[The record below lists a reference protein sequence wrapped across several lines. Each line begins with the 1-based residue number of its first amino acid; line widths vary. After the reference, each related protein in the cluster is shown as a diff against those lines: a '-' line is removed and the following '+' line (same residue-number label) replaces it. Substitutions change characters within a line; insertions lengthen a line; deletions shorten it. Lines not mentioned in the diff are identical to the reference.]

1 MDRNWHNRTVPPD
14 AAFRSIRVFVSS
26 TFRDMQA
33 EREELVKRIFPQLR
47 RLCESRGV
55 AWSEVDLRWG
65 VTDEQKAEGAVLPI
79 CLAEIDR
86 SRPYFIGLLGQRYG
100 WIPEELPEGIT
111 EQLPWLAGLAGTS
124 VTEMEIL
131 HGVLNDPSA
140 AEHSFFYTRDPAWV
154 DSRSEAERMILGEY
168 ETDDEIAAVGPEA
181 AATAAAQRR
190 ERLEELKRKIVAT
203 GIPTWQYPDPRQM
216 GERVLADFTAL
227 IDRLFPDDELPDPLD
242 RDAEAHRAFGRAQT
256 LGQVRRPRLEEQFDA
271 FASGDVQPLVVHAAP
286 GAGTS
291 AIVTAWL
298 ESWRASHPDDVLV
311 EHHVGATADS
321 SDWIA
326 MAGRIIGELGR
337 SHRHPGSEPPADAA
351 GCRAALF
358 AAIDRAGDAPGRTV
372 IVVDGVD
379 LLTDIDGARTLT
391 WLPKRVPPRVR
402 VVLTTAHP
410 GPVEEGLRREWPQM
424 ALPGLDEAERRALI
438 GAFLGRYSKGLDE
451 VHVARLVAA
460 PATENVLYLRTV
472 LDELRQ
478 HGDHFTLGQ
487 VIDHYLAAPTLDEL
501 LGLVLERYEADFE
514 RDRPGLVGD
523 SMRALWAAR
532 RGLTEPEL
540 LDTLGNGGESVTHA
554 VWSPLVLAAEAGL
567 VTASGRLVFSTEP
580 HRRAVEQRYLATDD
594 QRRAA
599 HAMLAQSFGRYQL
612 GPRVIEELP
621 WQQIGADDI
630 DGLFASLSDAAFT
643 DMAYRQSHA
652 DLRRLWSRAEAAGRR
667 VVDGYR
673 SIVDDPSSDLELA
686 WEVARLVT
694 DAGYPTESAR
704 LNRAL
709 VEHYR
714 GRLAAGTASEREVA
728 ARRLPGALVNFGAAL
743 FAQGLLAEAEPPL
756 QEAINLSRAG
766 NDTAALAAAL
776 GDLALCRRDRGDLD
790 GALPLFVEEES
801 ICRRLGD
808 TYGLQASLGNRAQ
821 VLRQRGDYAGALALM
836 TEQENLCRSIGDGR
850 GVSRALAAQGA
861 VLSDTGDVAGALER
875 FTAFRLASEEAG
887 DLHGVAE
894 ASINEVDAL
903 RQLGRRPESA
913 ERAAIAE
920 ALIRRVADEPLLARI
935 LDAQSRAAI
944 EEGRWADA
952 NRLSTEAVLT
962 ARSAGARPALLL
974 ALGMLGTARRELG
987 DLAGA
992 REAHTEEES
1001 LAVSLGDIGATAV
1014 ARTNLASV
1022 DIVGGDLQAALAR
1035 YSQAEPPLTA
1045 LEAHAVLATLY
1056 ANRWMVRAHLG
1067 DVAGAIA
1074 DLLAGDAA
1082 FRRSGAPAQS
1092 LQLLTRGVEAL
1103 HGAGHI
1109 NESEPLWTRLIE
1121 VSRALADE
1129 AALQRA
1135 LGSLALLVLAR
1146 GDVASATTLLDEQEA
1161 ICRRIGDQAGLASA
1175 VGNRAILLRNGGDL
1189 QGALR
1194 CIDEQIEI
1202 ARSTNNGQAYLF
1214 GIANRGEVLGAMGR
1228 VAEGLAALDEA
1239 RTMAVN
1245 NGLTPM
1251 VQQLDQMIAA
1261 LRAGG

>member
-1 MDRNWHNRTVPPD
+1 MPAD

-47 RLCESRGV
+47 RLCETRGV

-154 DSRSEAERMILGEY
+154 DTRPADEQLILGER
-168 ETDDEIAAVGPEA
+168 ESDDEIAALGPEA
-181 AATAAAQRR
+181 AAVAAAQRR

-203 GIPTWQYPDPRQM
+203 GVPTWQYRDPQEM

-227 IDRLFPDDELPDPLD
+227 IDRLFPDDDIPDLLD

-256 LGQVRRPRLEEQFDA
+256 LGHVRRPHIESRLDE
-271 FASGDVQPLVVHAAP
+271 FASSERQPLVVYGAP

-291 AIVTAWL
+291 AVVTAWL
-298 ESWRASHPDDVLV
+298 EAWRSNHRDDSVI

-326 MAGRIIGELGR
+326 MAGRLIGELGR
-337 SHRHPGSEPPADAA
+337 VEGRPAGEAGSTPPTDAA
-351 GCRAALF
+351 GRRAALF
-358 AAIDRAGDAPGRTV
+358 AAIARAGDSSRRTV
-372 IVVDGVD
+372 IVIDGVD
-379 LLTDIDGARTLT
+379 LLTDVDGARAMT
-391 WLPKRVPPRVR
+391 WLPRVLPTNVR
-402 VVLTTAHP
+402 VVLTTADHAAAA
-410 GPVEEGLRREWPQM
+410 EAARRDWPHETI
-424 ALPGLDEAERRALI
+424 PGLDEGERRELI
-438 GAFLGRYSKGLDE
+438 RAFLGRYSKGLDE
-451 VHVARLVAA
+451 VHVARIVAA
-460 PATENVLYLRTV
+460 PATENVLYLRTL

-478 HGDHFTLGQ
+478 HGDHFTLSQ
-487 VIDHYLAAPTLDEL
+487 VIEHYLAAPTLDVL
-501 LGLVLERYEADFE
+501 LGLVLARYEADFE
-514 RDRPGLVGD
+514 RDRPGLVRD
-523 SMRALWAAR
+523 SMRALWGAR

-540 LDTLGNGGESVTHA
+540 LDAIGTEGEPVTHA
-554 VWSPLVLAAEAGL
+554 IWSPLVLAAEAGL

-580 HRRAVEQRYLATDD
+580 HRRAVEQRYLASDD
-594 QRRAA
+594 ERRGA
-599 HAMLAQSFGRYQL
+599 HAMLARSFARYEL
-612 GPRVIEELP
+612 GPRVVDELP
-621 WQQIGADDI
+621 WQQLGAGDI
-630 DGLFASLSDAAFT
+630 DALFATLSDPAFT
-643 DMAYRQSHA
+643 DAAYRQSHA

-673 SIVDDPSSDLELA
+673 TIVDDPGTDLELA
-686 WEVARLVT
+686 WEVARLIT
-694 DAGYPTESAR
+694 DAGYPTEAAR

-714 GRLAAGTASEREVA
+714 SRLAAESATDREAA
-728 ARRLPGALVNFGAAL
+728 ARRLPAALVNLGAAY

-756 QEAINLSRAG
+756 QEAINLSRAA
-766 NDTAALAAAL
+766 DAVDVLAAAL
-776 GDLALCRRDRGDLD
+776 GNLALCRRDRGDLD
-790 GALPLFVEEES
+790 AALPMFAEEES
-801 ICRRLGD
+801 ICRRVGD
-808 TYGLQASLGNRAQ
+808 TFGLQASLGNRAQ
-821 VLRQRGDYAGALALM
+821 ILRQRGKDHEALLLM
-836 TEQENLCRSIGDGR
+836 AEQEELCRSIGDAR

-861 VLSDTGDVAGALER
+861 VLSDTGDAAGALER
-875 FTAFRLASEEAG
+875 FVAFRLSSEEAG

-894 ASINEVDAL
+894 ASINEVDTL
-903 RQLGRRPESA
+903 RQLGRREESA
-913 ERAAIAE
+913 ARAAAAE
-920 ALIRRVADEPLLARI
+920 ALIRRVSDEPLLARI
-935 LDAQSRAAI
+935 LDAQSRAAV

-962 ARSAGARPALLL
+962 ARAAGAQPALLL

-992 REAHTEEES
+992 REAHAEEES
-1001 LAVSLGDIGATAV
+1001 LATSLGDIGATAV

-1022 DIVGGDLQAALAR
+1022 DIVSGDLPAAMAR
-1035 YSQAEPPLTA
+1035 YAQAEPALIS
-1045 LEAHAVLATLY
+1045 LEAHTVLATLY

-1067 DVAGAIA
+1067 DLAGAIA
-1074 DLLAGDAA
+1074 DLLAGDTA
-1082 FRRSGAPAQS
+1082 FRRSGAAAQAV
-1092 LQLLTRGVEAL
+1092 QLLSGGAETL
-1103 HGAGHI
+1103 HGAGQF
-1109 NESEPLWTRLIE
+1109 EATEPLWLRLVEIG
-1121 VSRALADE
+1121 RAVGDE

-1135 LGSLALLVLAR
+1135 LGMLALLVLGR
-1146 GDVASATTLLDEQEA
+1146 GDVPRAAALLDEQEA
-1161 ICRRIGDQAGLASA
+1161 ICRRIGDQAGLATA
-1175 VGNRAILLRNGGDL
+1175 VGNRAIMLRNAGDL
-1189 QGALR
+1189 VGALR

-1202 ARSTNNGQAYLF
+1202 ARATGNGQAYLF

-1228 VAEGLAALDEA
+1228 TAEGLAALNEA
-1239 RTMAVN
+1239 RTMAAN

-1261 LRAGG
+1261 LRAGQ

>member
-1 MDRNWHNRTVPPD
+1 MAADT
-14 AAFRSIRVFVSS
+14 AFRSIRVFVSS

-47 RLCESRGV
+47 RVCETRGV

-154 DSRSEAERMILGEY
+154 DTRPAEERLVLGEH
-168 ETDDEIAAVGPEA
+168 ESDDEIAALGPDA
-181 AATAAAQRR
+181 AAAAAAQRR
-190 ERLEELKRKIVAT
+190 ERLDDLKRKIVAT
-203 GIPTWQYPDPRQM
+203 GVPTWQYPDPQQM
-216 GERVLADFTAL
+216 GERVLADFTTL
-227 IDRLFPDDELPDPLD
+227 IDRLFPEDQLPDVLD

-256 LGQVRRPRLEEQFDA
+256 LGHVRRRDLEVQLDA
-271 FASGDVQPLVVHAAP
+271 LATAGGPPLVVHG
-286 GAGTS
+286 GAGAGASAVVTS
-291 AIVTAWL
+291 WL
-298 ESWRASHPDDVLV
+298 DAWRADHPSDLV
-311 EHHVGATADS
+311 IEHHVGATADS
-321 SDWIA
+321 SDWSA
-326 MAGRIIGELGR
+326 MAGRFVGELDR
-337 SHRHPGSEPPADAA
+337 AHRTSDVDQRETPVDAA
-351 GCRAALF
+351 GRRAALF
-358 AAIDRAGDAPGRTV
+358 AAIARAGESDHRTV

-379 LLTDIDGARTLT
+379 VLTDVDGARTLT
-391 WLPKRVPPRVR
+391 WLPTVIPPAVR
-402 VVLTTAHP
+402 VVLTTADP
-410 GPVEEGLRREWPQM
+410 GPVDEALRRGW
-424 ALPGLDEAERRALI
+424 ARLSIPGLDESERRELI
-438 GAFLGRYSKGLDE
+438 RSFLGRYSKGLDE
-451 VHVARLVAA
+451 VHVARIVAA
-460 PATENVLYLRTV
+460 PATENALYLRTV

-478 HGDHFTLGQ
+478 HGDHFTLGE
-487 VIDHYLAAPTLDEL
+487 VIGHYLAAPTLDAL
-501 LGLVLERYEADFE
+501 LGLVLARYESDFE
-514 RDRPGLVGD
+514 RERPGLVGD

-540 LDTLGNGGESVTHA
+540 LDALGEDGAPVTHA

-567 VTASGRLVFSTEP
+567 VTASGLLVFSTEP
-580 HRRAVEQRYLATDD
+580 HRRAVEQRYLATDGD
-594 QRRAA
+594 RRAA
-599 HAMLAQSFGRYQL
+599 HAMLARSFERYEL
-612 GPRVIEELP
+612 GPRVVDELP
-621 WQQIGADDI
+621 WQQLGADDV
-630 DGLFASLSDAAFT
+630 DGLVATLSDPAFT
-643 DMAYRQSHA
+643 DAAYRRSHA

-673 SIVDDPSSDLELA
+673 SVVDDPTTDVELA

-714 GRLAAGTASEREVA
+714 SRLGAETAGERDAA
-728 ARRLPGALVNFGAAL
+728 ARRLAAALVNLGAA
-743 FAQGLLAEAEPPL
+743 FIAQGLLVEAEPPL
-756 QEAINLSRAG
+756 QEAINLSRAAD
-766 NDTAALAAAL
+766 NTAALAAAL

-790 GALPLFVEEES
+790 GALPLFAEEES
-801 ICRRLGD
+801 ICRRAGD
-808 TYGLQASLGNRAQ
+808 TVGLQASLGNRAQ
-821 VLRQRGDYAGALALM
+821 VLRQRGRYADALALM
-836 TEQENLCRSIGDGR
+836 AEQEELCRSIGDER

-861 VLSDTGDVAGALER
+861 VLADTGDSAGALER
-875 FTAFRLASEEAG
+875 FTAFRIASEEAG

-894 ASINEVDAL
+894 ASISEVDAL
-903 RQLGRRPESA
+903 RQVGRREESA
-913 ERAAIAE
+913 ARAAAAE
-920 ALIRRVADEPLLARI
+920 ALIRRVSDEPLLARI
-935 LDAQSRAAI
+935 LDAQSRAAV

-992 REAHTEEES
+992 REAHVEEET
-1001 LAVSLGDIGATAV
+1001 LAASLGDVGATAV
-1014 ARTNLASV
+1014 ARTNQASV
-1022 DIVGGDLQAALAR
+1022 DIVSGDLPSAMAR
-1035 YSQAEPPLTA
+1035 YAQAEPALIS
-1045 LEAHAVLATLY
+1045 LEAHTVLATMY

-1067 DVAGAIA
+1067 DVAGAIS
-1074 DLLAGDAA
+1074 DLLAGDSA
-1082 FRRSGAPAQS
+1082 FCRSGAPTQS

-1103 HGAGHI
+1103 QGAGHM
-1109 NESEPLWTRLIE
+1109 SGAEPLAIRLVE
-1121 VSRALADE
+1121 VARTLGDD

-1135 LGSLALLVLAR
+1135 VGTLALLMVGL
-1146 GDVASATTLLDEQEA
+1146 GDNPRATALLDEQEG
-1161 ICRRIGDQAGLASA
+1161 ICRRIGDQAGLATA
-1175 VGNRAILLRNGGDL
+1175 VGNRAIMLRNLGDL
-1189 QGALR
+1189 AGALR
-1194 CIDEQIEI
+1194 CIDEQIDI
-1202 ARSTNNGQAYLF
+1202 ARATNNGQAYLF

-1228 VAEGLAALDEA
+1228 VAEGLAMFDQA
-1239 RTMAVN
+1239 RTMAVD

-1261 LRAGG
+1261 LRARG

>member
-1 MDRNWHNRTVPPD
+1 MPAD
-14 AAFRSIRVFVSS
+14 APFRSIRVFVSS

-47 RLCESRGV
+47 RLCETRGV

-111 EQLPWLAGLAGTS
+111 DQLPWLSGLAGTS

-140 AEHSFFYTRDPAWV
+140 AAHSFFYTRDPAWV
-154 DSRSEAERMILGEY
+154 DSRPVEERMVLGEH
-168 ETDDEIAAVGPEA
+168 ETDDEIAALGADA
-181 AATAAAQRR
+181 AAAAAAERR
-190 ERLEELKRKIVAT
+190 RRLEDLKRKILET
-203 GIPTWQYPDPRQM
+203 GVPTWQYPDPQQM
-216 GERVLADFTAL
+216 GARVLADFTAL
-227 IDRLFPDDELPDPLD
+227 IDRLFPDDAVPDLLD

-256 LGQVRRPRLEEQFDA
+256 LGHLRRPRLEAQLDE
-271 FASGDVQPLVVHAAP
+271 FAAGDGQPLVVHAAP

-291 AIVTAWL
+291 AVVTAWL
-298 ESWRASHPDDVLV
+298 ESWREDHPTDVVV
-311 EHHVGATADS
+311 EHHVGATEDS
-321 SDWIA
+321 SDWMA
-326 MAGRIIGELGR
+326 MAGRLIGELGR
-337 SHRHPGSEPPADAA
+337 PDGEPAPDPPADGA
-351 GCRAALF
+351 GRRAALF
-358 AAIDRAGDAPGRTV
+358 AAIERAGHAPRRTV

-391 WLPKRVPPRVR
+391 WLPTVLPPTVR
-402 VVLTTAHP
+402 VVVTTTDH
-410 GPVEEGLRREWPQM
+410 GPVEEGLRRGWQQLM
-424 ALPGLDEAERRALI
+424 IPGLDEAERRELI
-438 GAFLGRYSKGLDE
+438 RSFLGRYSKGLDE
-451 VHVARLVAA
+451 VHVARIVAA
-460 PATENVLYLRTV
+460 PATDNVLYLRTV

-487 VIDHYLAAPTLDEL
+487 VIEHYLTAPTLDAL
-501 LGLVLERYEADFE
+501 LGLVLARYEADFE

-540 LDTLGNGGESVTHA
+540 LDAVGTDREPVTHA

-567 VTASGRLVFSTEP
+567 VTASGLLVFSTEP
-580 HRRAVEQRYLATDD
+580 HRRAVEQRYLSTDEE
-594 QRRAA
+594 RRGA
-599 HAMLAQSFGRYQL
+599 HAMLARSFSRYEL
-612 GPRVIEELP
+612 GPRVVDELP
-621 WQQIGADDI
+621 WQQLGAGDV
-630 DGLFASLSDAAFT
+630 DGLFATLSDPSFT
-643 DMAYRQSHA
+643 DAAYRQSHA
-652 DLRRLWSRAEAAGRR
+652 DLRRLWSRAEAGGRR

-673 SIVDDPSSDLELA
+673 SIVDDPSRDLELA

-709 VEHYR
+709 VDHYR
-714 GRLAAGTASEREVA
+714 GQLASGAVAEREVA
-728 ARRLPGALVNFGAAL
+728 TRRLPGALVNLGAAL

-756 QEAINLSRAG
+756 QEAINLSRAA
-766 NDTAALAAAL
+766 NNTATLAAAL

-790 GALPLFVEEES
+790 GALPLFAEEES

-808 TYGLQASLGNRAQ
+808 TPGLQASLGNRAQ
-821 VLRQRGDYAGALALM
+821 ILRQRGDYGGAMTLM
-836 TEQENLCRSIGDGR
+836 VEQEELCRSIGDAR

-875 FTAFRLASEEAG
+875 FTAFRVASEEAG

-903 RQLGRRPESA
+903 RQLGRRAESA
-913 ERAAIAE
+913 ERAATAE
-920 ALIRRVADEPLLARI
+920 ALIRRVSDEPLLARI

-992 REAHTEEES
+992 RQAHVEEES
-1001 LAVSLGDIGATAV
+1001 LAVSLGDVGAIAV
-1014 ARTNLASV
+1014 ARTNQASV
-1022 DIVGGDLQAALAR
+1022 DIVGGDLPAAMAR
-1035 YSQAEPPLTA
+1035 YEQAEPQLIG
-1045 LEAHAVLATLY
+1045 LQAHAVLATLY

-1067 DVAGAIA
+1067 DFAGAAA
-1074 DLLAGDAA
+1074 DLLAGDVA

-1092 LQLLTRGVEAL
+1092 LQLLTRGVETF
-1103 HGAGHI
+1103 HGAGRV
-1109 NESEPLWTRLIE
+1109 NESEPLWLQLIE
-1121 VSRALADE
+1121 ISRALGDE

-1135 LGSLALLVLAR
+1135 LGALALLVLGR
-1146 GDVASATTLLDEQEA
+1146 GDVPRATALLDEQEA
-1161 ICRRIGDQAGLASA
+1161 ICRRIGDQVGLASA
-1175 VGNRAILLRNGGDL
+1175 VGNRAIMLRNMGDL
-1189 QGALR
+1189 NGALR
-1194 CIDEQIEI
+1194 YIDEQIEI
-1202 ARSTNNGQAYLF
+1202 ARTTSNGQAYLF
-1214 GIANRGEVLGAMGR
+1214 GVANRGEVLGAMGR
-1228 VAEGLAALDEA
+1228 VAEGLAALEQA
-1239 RTMAVN
+1239 RTMATN
-1245 NGLTPM
+1245 AGLTPM

-1261 LRAGG
+1261 LRAQGS

>member
-1 MDRNWHNRTVPPD
+1 MPAD

-100 WIPEELPEGIT
+100 WVPEELPEGIT
-111 EQLPWLAGLAGTS
+111 EQLPWLASLAGTS

-140 AEHSFFYTRDPAWV
+140 AEHSFFYMRDPAWV
-154 DSRSEAERMILGEY
+154 DTRSADERLILGEH
-168 ETDDEIAAVGPEA
+168 ESDDEVAALGADA
-181 AATAAAQRR
+181 AAAAAAERR
-190 ERLEELKRKIVAT
+190 ARLDDLKRKVVET
-203 GIPTWQYPDPRQM
+203 GVQTWQYPDPQRL

-227 IDRLFPDDELPDPLD
+227 IDRLYPDDHLPDLLD

-256 LGQVRRPRLEEQFDA
+256 LGQVRRPRLVEQLDSFAAGDA
-271 FASGDVQPLVVHAAP
+271 QPLVVHAGP

-291 AIVTAWL
+291 AVVTAWL
-298 ESWRASHPDDVLV
+298 ESWRVEHPDDAVV
-311 EHHVGATADS
+311 EHHVGATAES
-321 SDWIA
+321 ADWTA
-326 MAGRIIGELGR
+326 MAGRLIGELDRQHGAATA
-337 SHRHPGSEPPADAA
+337 EPPSDAA
-351 GCRAALF
+351 GRRAAMF
-358 AAIDRAGDAPGRTV
+358 AALSRAGDAARRTIIV
-372 IVVDGVD
+372 IDGVD
-379 LLTDIDGARTLT
+379 LLTDVDGARTLT
-391 WLPKRVPPRVR
+391 WLPKVVPPSIR
-402 VVLTTAHP
+402 VVLTTADQV
-410 GPVEEGLRREWPQM
+410 PVAEGARRGWS
-424 ALPGLDEAERRALI
+424 ALAIPGLDDAERRESI
-438 GAFLGRYSKGLDE
+438 RSFLGRYSKGLDE
-451 VHVARLVAA
+451 VHVARIVGA
-460 PATENVLYLRTV
+460 PATGNALYLRTV

-478 HGDHFTLGQ
+478 HGDHFTLGD
-487 VIDHYLAAPTLDEL
+487 VIERYLAAPTLDAL
-501 LGLVLERYEADFE
+501 LGLVLARYESDFE

-540 LDTLGNGGESVTHA
+540 LDALGADGEPVTHA

-580 HRRAVEQRYLATDD
+580 YRRAVEQRYLSRDD
-594 QRRAA
+594 DRSAA
-599 HAMLAQSFGRYQL
+599 HAMLARSFGRYEL
-612 GPRVIEELP
+612 GPRVVDELP
-621 WQQIGADDI
+621 WQQLGAGDV
-630 DGLFASLSDAAFT
+630 DGLFATLSDLQFT
-643 DMAYRQSHA
+643 DAAYRQSHA
-652 DLRRLWSRAEAAGRR
+652 DLRRLWSRAEAEGRR

-673 SIVDDPSSDLELA
+673 AIVDDPSRDLEAA

-714 GRLAAGTASEREVA
+714 RQLAAGTDDERERA
-728 ARRLPGALVNFGAAL
+728 MRRLPAALVNLGAAL

-766 NDTAALAAAL
+766 NDTASLAAAL
-776 GDLALCRRDRGDLD
+776 GNLALCRRDRGNLD
-790 GALPLFVEEES
+790 GALPLFAEEES

-808 TYGLQASLGNRAQ
+808 SFGLQASIGNRAQ
-821 VLRQRGDYAGALALM
+821 ILRQRGDYPGALALM
-836 TEQENLCRSIGDGR
+836 AEQEELCRAIGDGR

-861 VLSDTGDVAGALER
+861 VLADTGDPAAALER
-875 FTAFRLASEEAG
+875 FVAFRLASEEAG

-894 ASINEVDAL
+894 ASVSEADTL
-903 RQLGRRPESA
+903 RQLGRRPEAA
-913 ERAAIAE
+913 ERAAAAE
-920 ALIRRVADEPLLARI
+920 ALIRRISDEPLLARI
-935 LDAQSRAAI
+935 LDAQSRAAV

-962 ARSAGARPALLL
+962 ARSAGAQPALLL
-974 ALGMLGTARRELG
+974 ALGMLGTSRRELG
-987 DLAGA
+987 DLVGA
-992 REAHTEEES
+992 RQAHLEEEG
-1001 LAVSLGDIGATAV
+1001 LATSLGDVGATAV
-1014 ARTNLASV
+1014 ARSNLASV
-1022 DIVGGDLQAALAR
+1022 DIVGGDLPTAMAR
-1035 YSQAEPPLTA
+1035 YAQAEPA
-1045 LEAHAVLATLY
+1045 LITLGAHAPLATLY

-1067 DVAGAIA
+1067 DVPGAVA

-1092 LQLLTRGVEAL
+1092 LALLTRAVEAF
-1103 HGAGHI
+1103 HGSGLI
-1109 NESEPLWTRLIE
+1109 NEAEPLWIQLIDI
-1121 VSRALADE
+1121 SRALGDE

-1135 LGSLALLVLAR
+1135 LGGLSLLVLGR
-1146 GDVASATTLLDEQEA
+1146 GDIPNATRLLDEQEA
-1161 ICRRIGDQAGLASA
+1161 ICRRIGDQLGLATA
-1175 VGNRAILLRNGGDL
+1175 VGNRAIMLRNVGDL
-1189 QGALR
+1189 NGALH

-1202 ARSTNNGQAYLF
+1202 ARATGNGQSYLF

-1228 VAEGLAALDEA
+1228 IAEGLAALEEA
-1239 RTMAVN
+1239 RTMATHA
-1245 NGLTPM
+1245 GLTPM

-1261 LRAGG
+1261 LRAGS